1 MHSQNASMDND
12 EENRGSRMK
21 RLTSFESSECVWT
34 EEDSPKLKVSKIID
48 NDSFFLVKDAD
59 ETNDKEN

>member
-21 RLTSFESSECVWT
+21 RLVSFESSECVYS
-34 EEDSPKLKVSKIID
+34 EEDSSTQKANKIAD
-48 NDSFFLVKDAD
+48 NDSFFLVKEDD
-59 ETNDKEN
+59 EKDQ

>member
-1 MHSQNASMDND
+1 
-12 EENRGSRMK
+12 MK